1 MAQGQGWGTKARII
15 QAGMA
20 ALVLGIALAC
30 STPATPPAVGSPQ
43 GLGSSA
49 PSSSVAAV
57 PSAAPSGSSGGASL
71 PCERSLDWGN
81 PAPNEVCRD
90 QGQLCSDMQKH
101 VVFPICDKTILEK
114 VVPLKTFEKR
124 QSTPAGLAIRG
135 YLRRH
140 RLQRTSSIMI
150 LLPQN
155 KSEKS
160 KENKCHGERP
170 WEFRMESKTPEKS
183 CEYVF
188 LGDPDLPGEIGLGPK
203 GFNLCRGDS
212 TVACCVSDLIDS
224 DHDTVMY
231 WEDDHHFQFC
241 VPKEV
246 PQKGSIVFLRRDDPP
261 NPPPKERLPP

>member
-1 MAQGQGWGTKARII
+1 MWTYPRQAEQPPRYGGRMAQGQGWGTKARII

-124 QSTPAGLAIRG
+124 QSAPAGLAIRG

-140 RLQRTSSIMI
+140 RLRKI
-150 LLPQN
+150 LLLMSTD
-155 KSEKS
+155 KSEEKNAMA
-160 KENKCHGERP
+160 KELGNFEWKVNPQGSRVSMYF
-170 WEFRMESKTPEKS
+170 WEIQI
-183 CEYVF
+183 F
-188 LGDPDLPGEIGLGPK
+188 LMGLALVQEGLI
-203 GFNLCRGDS
+203 FVVE
-212 TVACCVSDLIDS
+212 TV
-224 DHDTVMY
+224 
-231 WEDDHHFQFC
+231 
-241 VPKEV
+241 
-246 PQKGSIVFLRRDDPP
+246 
-261 NPPPKERLPP
+261 RLPAVFQT